1 MNLGTLNVP
10 NTTPGEDS
18 MNKKVEYVN
27 GYKKAVLTLIQLQPI
42 VSRFLAVFL
51 NEQLYLRLNR
61 HLIT

>member
-27 GYKKAVLTLIQLQPI
+27 GYKKAVLTPIQLQPI
-42 VSRFLAVFL
+42 GSRFLAVFM

>member
-42 VSRFLAVFL
+42 GSRFLAVFM